1 MQLLKV
7 YSKQDILAHTRIRR
21 FETRIG
27 ETIQHLAD
35 ANNIE
40 QSLQQSNARFVVFGV
55 PENIGVKGNEGSGCA
70 AAVWQPFLSVFLN
83 IQSNDFFEGSDVLLL
98 GHLDFS
104 ELTDLIESNAHDYD
118 EKLQAYRHAV
128 NS

>member
-21 FETRIG
+21 FETKIG
-27 ETIQHLAD
+27 EIIQHLAD
-35 ANNIE
+35 TSNLE
-40 QSLQQSNARFVVFGV
+40 QSLQQSNARFVITGV

-70 AAVWQPFLSVFLN
+70 DIVWQPFLSDFLN
-83 IQSNDFFEGSDVLLL
+83 IQSNDFFDGSDVLLL

-104 ELTDLIESNAHDYD
+104 ELSGLIEGN
-118 EKLQAYRHAV
+118 
-128 NS
+128 